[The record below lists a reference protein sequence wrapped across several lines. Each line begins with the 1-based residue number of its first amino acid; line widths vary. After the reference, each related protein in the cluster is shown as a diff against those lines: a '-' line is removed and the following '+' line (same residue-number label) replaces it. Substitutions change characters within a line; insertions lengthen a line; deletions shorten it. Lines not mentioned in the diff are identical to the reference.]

1 VPVAAARLAHVL
13 VRDAREWVAGRVEQ
27 QLLAGAPRFLLAAAA
42 RVERLADLSRL
53 GGQVVAD
60 ALELGEAQ
68 ERGAGPAAVH
78 GWRKRRAERAE
89 LLVEPR
95 DLVAER
101 AARGRV
107 VRLERREKRRLDGHR
122 HVIRL
127 SARWG

>member
-1 VPVAAARLAHVL
+1 MPVAAARLAHVL

-78 GWRKRRAERAE
+78 GWRKRRAE